1 MNFQLSHPEH
11 LIFQGPDGRVWR
23 GANQEWYPTAWQ
35 RRAGCGPT
43 TAATILAYLGRSRP
57 DLADLAPEEEGSF
70 LPYMEA
76 VWPYVTP
83 GGRGLDDPEGF
94 LLGCRSFA
102 LSRHCILRGEILWI
116 PPETAQRPPLTRCR
130 SFLTSALDAD
140 CPLAFLNYSNGNLSG
155 LDNWHWVPLVSA
167 KGKKASFPC
176 VILDEGQEGE
186 IDFALW
192 LKTTSLGGA
201 LVVLTP
207 EE

>member
-1 MNFQLSHPEH
+1 MFS
-11 LIFQGPDGRVWR
+11 
-23 GANQEWYPTAWQ
+23 
-35 RRAGCGPT
+35 
-43 TAATILAYLGRSRP
+43 
-57 DLADLAPEEEGSF
+57 
-70 LPYMEA
+70 
-76 VWPYVTP
+76 
-83 GGRGLDDPEGF
+83 
-94 LLGCRSFA
+94 
-102 LSRHCILRGEILWI
+102 
-116 PPETAQRPPLTRCR
+116 AQRPPLTRCR

>member
-1 MNFQLSHPEH
+1 MAVV
-11 LIFQGPDGRVWR
+11 GRGGTR
-23 GANQEWYPTAWQ
+23 
-35 RRAGCGPT
+35 
-43 TAATILAYLGRSRP
+43 TAALLRALVPGPVVELTPCQAAFYEGRCRAVVVENF
-57 DLADLAPEEEGSF
+57 DLPAAGTLSGCAAARWALSPRSE
-70 LPYMEA
+70 
-76 VWPYVTP
+76 VTVV
-83 GGRGLDDPEGF
+83 GLDDPEGF

-192 LKTTSLGGA
+192 LKNTSLGGA